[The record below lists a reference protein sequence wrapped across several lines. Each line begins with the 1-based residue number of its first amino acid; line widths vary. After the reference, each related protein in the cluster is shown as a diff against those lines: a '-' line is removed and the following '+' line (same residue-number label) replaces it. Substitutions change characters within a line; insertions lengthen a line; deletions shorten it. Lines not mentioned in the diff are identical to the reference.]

1 MAANQPPTGR
11 SARGFFVNVSSLVS
25 ARLFLALSQVLV
37 LPIVARHLTVDE
49 FALMAMAMSV
59 VVFCS
64 VLSDAGLGRSLIR
77 APSYDHEEWVS
88 VFWLMVA
95 VGVGLALIILAI
107 GPLWAAFFE
116 QPGLVPILAALA
128 IVPLCQAVS
137 AAPNAEVE
145 RRENYTGIAKVQ
157 TITTVVSLGLAV
169 VLAILGAGVWAL
181 VAQQVSLA
189 IVRLAGIVSL
199 SRFRPNLTFKPHLI
213 GTHLLFARNAL
224 AVSAIS
230 AIKAQSAIIAIGKF
244 NGEAPLGL
252 FSMSA
257 RFSRLPQFGLVGPV
271 STVVYVRMAK
281 AQDDPARLV
290 EIYLGAMKLMA
301 TLLFPALAMTAVAG
315 TAIFTVM
322 LSAEWAQVAPIFALS
337 ISGLTFEAIAV
348 VLVACIFRATNRT
361 DLHVRLSTE
370 SAILY
375 ITLVVAAAALSDV
388 LAVAA
393 AISVWGFMIVPRGW
407 YLAKQVVPISLS
419 DCLRALFVPVLMSG
433 LMVGC
438 HITLRHALSPG
449 HVAEIALAGGIL
461 AVGLGLTV
469 LLQRRKL
476 ETAVDVFRQA

>member
-1 MAANQPPTGR
+1 MNQSPDGR
-11 SARGFFVNVSSLVS
+11 PARGFFVNVSSLVS

-77 APSYDHEEWVS
+77 TPSYDHEEWVS
-88 VFWLMVA
+88 VFWLLVA
-95 VGVGLALIILAI
+95 VGVGLAVAILAI

-116 QPGLVPILAALA
+116 QPDLVPILAALA

-137 AAPNAEVE
+137 AAPNAEIE

-169 VLAILGAGVWAL
+169 GLAILGAGVWAL

-189 IVRLAGIVSL
+189 VVRLAGIISL
-199 SRFRPNLTFKPHLI
+199 SNFRPNLVFKPHLVR
-213 GTHLLFARNAL
+213 GHLLFARNAL
-224 AVSAIS
+224 TVSAIS
-230 AIKAQSAIIAIGKF
+230 AMRTQSAVIAIGKL

-281 AQDDPARLV
+281 AQDNPARLV
-290 EIYLGAMKLMA
+290 EIYLSAMKLMA

-315 TAIFTVM
+315 TAVFTVM

-348 VLVACIFRATNRT
+348 VLLACIFRATNRT
-361 DLHVRLSTE
+361 DLQVKLSMQ
-370 SAILY
+370 SAALY
-375 ITLVVAAAALSDV
+375 IILVVTAAALSGV
-388 LAVAA
+388 LAVAT
-393 AISVWGFMIVPRGW
+393 AISIWGLLIVPRGW
-407 YLAKQVVPISLS
+407 LLARQVVPISVP
-419 DCLRALFVPVLMSG
+419 DCLRTLFVPVLLSFV
-433 LMVGC
+433 MVCC
-438 HITLRHALSPG
+438 HATLRSFLSPG
-449 HVAEIALAGGIL
+449 HVAEIGIAGCIL
-461 AVGLGLTV
+461 TVGLGLMV
-469 LLQRRKL
+469 LIQRKDLRK
-476 ETAVDVFRQA
+476 AIAVFRPG